1 MHSLCIIYENHTDFS
16 VNEKNCPSVN
26 RQYDNANILIKLFS
40 FSSHY
45 ITINMYVYLFYDF
58 ILCYR

>member
-1 MHSLCIIYENHTDFS
+1 MHLLCIIYENSALFS

-40 FSSHY
+40 SSLHY
-45 ITINMYVYLFYDF
+45 KTINMYVYLFYDF
-58 ILCYR
+58 IFCYR